1 MAFKIVVLFATLACA
16 SAGYVQP
23 EHQHL
28 SYAAAPVAHYSSA
41 PAVSYSSITRHETPK
56 LAVAKQVAYAEPAVH
71 YAAPLTK
78 TYAVHEPALK
88 TVVSQP
94 AYTKTVYAQEPAHV
108 YAHAAPVV
116 AAKTVSYAAPQVHYS
131 HATPVVAAKTVSY
144 AEPQVHYA
152 HAAPVVAAKT
162 VSYAAPQVH
171 YQAPLLKN
179 VEYTKTLAYAP
190 VAKHYVSEPTYTKHV
205 VAEPTYTK
213 TLLAEPAYTKT
224 TYVSQPTYTK
234 TLVAE
239 PQPLYQHSSPV
250 YAHAAPV
257 VAAKTLSYAPAAQV
271 SHVSYADNSAH
282 YAW

>member
-1 MAFKIVVLFATLACA
+1 MSCFLQIVVLFATLACA

-23 EHQHL
+23 AHEHL
-28 SYAAAPVAHYSSA
+28 SYEAAPVAHYSSA
-41 PAVSYSSITRHETPK
+41 PAVSYSSFTRQDSPK
-56 LAVAKQVAYAEPAVH
+56 LAVAKTLSYAEPSVH

-88 TVVSQP
+88 TVVAQP
-94 AYTKTVYAQEPAHV
+94 AYTKTVYTQEPAHV
-108 YAHAAPVV
+108 
-116 AAKTVSYAAPQVHYS
+116 
-131 HATPVVAAKTVSY
+131 
-144 AEPQVHYA
+144 YA

-179 VEYTKTLAYAP
+179 VEYTKTLAYAQ
-190 VAKHYVSEPTYTKHV
+190 PTYTKHV
-205 VAEPTYTK
+205 VAEPAYTKTAYVSQPTYTK
-213 TLLAEPAYTKT
+213 TAY
-224 TYVSQPTYTK
+224 VQQPTYTK

-239 PQPLYQHSSPV
+239 HQPLYHQSTPV

-257 VAAKTLSYAPAAQV
+257 VAAKTLSYEPAGHV

>member
-16 SAGYVQP
+16 SAGYVEP

-41 PAVSYSSITRHETPK
+41 PAVSYSSFTRQDSPK
-56 LAVAKQVAYAEPAVH
+56 LAVAKTLSYAEPSVH
-71 YAAPLTK
+71 YAAPLAK
-78 TYAVHEPALK
+78 AYAVHEPALK
-88 TVVSQP
+88 TVVAQPAYTKTVVAQP

-116 AAKTVSYAAPQVHYS
+116 AAKTVSYAAPQVHY
-131 HATPVVAAKTVSY
+131 
-144 AEPQVHYA
+144 Q
-152 HAAPVVAAKT
+152 
-162 VSYAAPQVH
+162 APQVH

-179 VEYTKTLAYAP
+179 VEYTKTL
-190 VAKHYVSEPTYTKHV
+190 VH
-205 VAEPTYTK
+205 EPTYTK
-213 TLLAEPAYTKT
+213 TAYVSQPTYTKT
-224 TYVSQPTYTK
+224 AYVSQPTYTKTAYVQQPTYTK

-239 PQPLYQHSSPV
+239 HQPLYHSSPV
-250 YAHAAPV
+250 YAHSAPV
-257 VAAKTLSYAPAAQV
+257 VAAKTLSYEPAGHV

>member
-16 SAGYVQP
+16 SAGYVEP
-23 EHQHL
+23 EHHQL

-41 PAVSYSSITRHETPK
+41 PAVSYSSITRQDTPK
-56 LAVAKQVAYAEPAVH
+56 LAVAKHVAYAEPAVH

-88 TVVSQP
+88 TVVAQP

-116 AAKTVSYAAPQVHYS
+116 AAKTVSYAAPQVHY
-131 HATPVVAAKTVSY
+131 
-144 AEPQVHYA
+144 
-152 HAAPVVAAKT
+152 
-162 VSYAAPQVH
+162 
-171 YQAPLLKN
+171 QAP
-179 VEYTKTLAYAP
+179 YTKTLTYAP
-190 VAKHYVSEPTYTKHV
+190 VTKTLVHEPTYTKHV

-213 TLLAEPAYTKT
+213 TLLAQPAYTK
-224 TYVSQPTYTK
+224 YVSQPTYTK

-239 PQPLYQHSSPV
+239 PQPLYHHSSPV

-257 VAAKTLSYAPAAQV
+257 VAAKTLSYEPAAHV

>member
-16 SAGYVQP
+16 SAGYVEP
-23 EHQHL
+23 EHHQL

-41 PAVSYSSITRHETPK
+41 PAVSYSSITRQDTPK
-56 LAVAKQVAYAEPAVH
+56 LAVAKHVAYAEPAVH

-88 TVVSQP
+88 TVVAQP

-108 YAHAAPVV
+108 
-116 AAKTVSYAAPQVHYS
+116 
-131 HATPVVAAKTVSY
+131 
-144 AEPQVHYA
+144 YA

-190 VAKHYVSEPTYTKHV
+190 VAKTFVSEPAYTKHV

-213 TLLAEPAYTKT
+213 TLLAQPAYTKT
-224 TYVSQPTYTK
+224 AYVSQPTYTK

-239 PQPLYQHSSPV
+239 HQPLYHHSTPV

-257 VAAKTLSYAPAAQV
+257 VAAKTLSYEPAGHV
-271 SHVSYADNSAH
+271 SHVSYADNSAQ

>member
-16 SAGYVQP
+16 SAGYVEP
-23 EHQHL
+23 EHHHL

-56 LAVAKQVAYAEPAVH
+56 VAVAKQVTYAEPAVH

-88 TVVSQP
+88 TVVAQP

-116 AAKTVSYAAPQVHYS
+116 AAKTVSYAAPQVHY
-131 HATPVVAAKTVSY
+131 
-144 AEPQVHYA
+144 Q
-152 HAAPVVAAKT
+152 
-162 VSYAAPQVH
+162 AAPQVH
-171 YQAPLLKN
+171 YQAAPALVKN

-190 VAKHYVSEPTYTKHV
+190 VTKTLVSEPTYTKHV

-213 TLLAEPAYTKT
+213 TLLAQPAYTK
-224 TYVSQPTYTK
+224 YVSQPTYTK

-239 PQPLYQHSSPV
+239 HQPLYHHQPAV

-257 VAAKTLSYAPAAQV
+257 VAAKTVSYAAPAAHV
-271 SHVSYADNSAH
+271 SHVSYADNAAH

>member
-16 SAGYVQP
+16 SAGYVEP
-23 EHQHL
+23 EHHQL

-56 LAVAKQVAYAEPAVH
+56 LAVAKQVTYAEPAVH
-71 YAAPLTK
+71 YAAPLAK

-88 TVVSQP
+88 TVVAQP

-116 AAKTVSYAAPQVHYS
+116 AAKTVSYAAPQVHY
-131 HATPVVAAKTVSY
+131 
-144 AEPQVHYA
+144 Q
-152 HAAPVVAAKT
+152 AAPALV
-162 VSYAAPQVH
+162 
-171 YQAPLLKN
+171 KN

-190 VAKHYVSEPTYTKHV
+190 VTKTLVSEPTYTKTL
-205 VAEPTYTK
+205 VAHQ
-213 TLLAEPAYTKT
+213 PAYTK
-224 TYVSQPTYTK
+224 YVSQPTYTK

-239 PQPLYQHSSPV
+239 HQPLYQHQPV

-257 VAAKTLSYAPAAQV
+257 VAAKTLSYEPAAHV

>member
-28 SYAAAPVAHYSSA
+28 SYAAEPVAHYSSA

-88 TVVSQP
+88 TVVAQP

-116 AAKTVSYAAPQVHYS
+116 AAKTVSYAA
-131 HATPVVAAKTVSY
+131 
-144 AEPQVHYA
+144 PQVHYA

-190 VAKHYVSEPTYTKHV
+190 VEKHYVSEPTYTKHV

-213 TLLAEPAYTKT
+213 TLLAQPAYTKT